1 MPNFKRSGKKEM
13 PELGTSSDIV
23 FMFLFFF
30 MVTSQLRSTEVKV
43 RVRLPEATE
52 VAKLERKDLASYIY
66 IGSPTAQYQSQY
78 GTEAR
83 IQLNDSFKTTNDI
96 RDFIAAERDAMSEA
110 DRQLMQVSIKADL
123 LKWEA
128 YPVAMAPDQDYDHIG
143 CFSGSAVEADGK
155 HVLLYTGVSQKDG
168 KEITFLK

>member
-1 MPNFKRSGKKEM
+1 MPSFKRSGKKEM

-43 RVRLPEATE
+43 KVRLPEATE
-52 VAKLERKDLASYIY
+52 VVKLERKDLASYIY
-66 IGSPTAQYQSQY
+66 IGAPNSQYQAQY

-96 RDFIAAERDAMSEA
+96 RDFIAAERDAMSEV
-110 DRQLMQVSIKADL
+110 DRQLMQVSIKADEDARMGIITDVKQEL
-123 LKWEA
+123 RRCSALKIMYA
-128 YPVAMAPDQDYDHIG
+128 ARKT
-143 CFSGSAVEADGK
+143 GK
-155 HVLLYTGVSQKDG
+155 
-168 KEITFLK
+168 

>member
-1 MPNFKRSGKKEM
+1 M

-96 RDFIAAERDAMSEA
+96 RDFIAAERD
-110 DRQLMQVSIKADL
+110 QLMQVSIKADEDARMGIVTDVKQEL
-123 LKWEA
+123 RRCSALKIMYAARKTE
-128 YPVAMAPDQDYDHIG
+128 
-143 CFSGSAVEADGK
+143 K
-155 HVLLYTGVSQKDG
+155 K
-168 KEITFLK
+168 